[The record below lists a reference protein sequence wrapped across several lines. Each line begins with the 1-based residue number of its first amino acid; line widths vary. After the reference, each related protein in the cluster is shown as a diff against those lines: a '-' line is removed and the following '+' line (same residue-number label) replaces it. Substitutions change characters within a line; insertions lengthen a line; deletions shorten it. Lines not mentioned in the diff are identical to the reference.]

1 MSVNNKLFAKLA
13 HGFANDPKIVGLSDA
28 AFRAYIEALLYS
40 CQHMTDGFLDERI
53 VARFGWAAAVAELTN
68 NDAEPSWVS
77 VDGGFVI
84 YAFCEWQMT
93 SAAHQKKVEAGR
105 AGGLAKAQA
114 KQAASK
120 TLAGA
125 TNVLEQNA
133 SKTLLEEDIDKDIEI
148 KPLAIASP
156 LFDEFWKLWPRR
168 EGKAAAVKA
177 WAKATKKISDVQLM
191 GLVRAYVTNPN
202 RPEKQFIPHAATWLN
217 GERWTDDLDAA
228 VTHHHP
234 PTDNWMYEDVK
245 WGINRGE

>member
-1 MSVNNKLFAKLA
+1 MLKTNTKLFAKLA

-53 VARFGWAAAVAELTN
+53 VARFGWAAAAEELTS
-68 NDAEPSWVS
+68 NDAEPSWVC

-125 TNVLEQNA
+125 KNVLEQNA

-148 KPLAIASP
+148 KPSAIASP
-156 LFDEFWKLWPRR
+156 YFERWWTEYPRKVAKGTALKAFNRAIVTTSFDLLMDS
-168 EGKAAAVKA
+168 VKA
-177 WAKATKKISDVQLM
+177 YAIRVANTEQQYIL
-191 GLVRAYVTNPN
+191 
-202 RPEKQFIPHAATWLN
+202 HAATWLN
-217 GERWTDDLDAA
+217 QERWHDEPEPARHNPDA
-228 VTHHHP
+228 
-234 PTDNWMYEDVK
+234 WMNEVVK
-245 WGINRGE
+245 WGPERGE